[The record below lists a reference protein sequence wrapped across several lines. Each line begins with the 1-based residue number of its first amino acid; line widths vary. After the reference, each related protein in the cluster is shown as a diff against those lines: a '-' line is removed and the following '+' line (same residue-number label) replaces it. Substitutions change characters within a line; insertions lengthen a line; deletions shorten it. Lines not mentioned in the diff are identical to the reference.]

1 MARSRSRCERTAM
14 TGSPWP
20 SLQMLLMVETP
31 TCRRRRP
38 LWLGA
43 LAAVTVSSD
52 GNKAIEVRFNCRAA
66 IVEPLHECFF
76 ATLMLAR

>member
-31 TCRRRRP
+31 TCRRHRP
-38 LWLGA
+38 LWLRA

-52 GNKAIEVRFNCRAA
+52 GMKQ
-66 IVEPLHECFF
+66 
-76 ATLMLAR
+76 